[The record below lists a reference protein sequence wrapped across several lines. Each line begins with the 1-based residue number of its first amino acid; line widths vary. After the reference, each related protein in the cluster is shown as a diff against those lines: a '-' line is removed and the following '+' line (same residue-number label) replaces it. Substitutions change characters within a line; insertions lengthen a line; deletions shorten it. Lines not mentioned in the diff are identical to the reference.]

1 LTGLEEVLREI
12 NKKLSDLSNKI
23 ENANNTVNLIKTNQG
38 ALQEKLLIIEAG
50 DLKKCSSKFF

>member
-23 ENANNTVNLIKTNQG
+23 ENSNNTVNLIKTNQE

>member
-1 LTGLEEVLREI
+1 LTGLEEVPREI

-23 ENANNTVNLIKTNQG
+23 ENANNTVNLIKTNQE
-38 ALQEKLLIIEAG
+38 ALQEKLLIFEAG

>member
-1 LTGLEEVLREI
+1 MPREI

-23 ENANNTVNLIKTNQG
+23 ENANNTVNLIKTNQE
-38 ALQEKLLIIEAG
+38 ALQEKLLIFEAG